1 VKTESI
7 VPIAQL
13 ALAARSRIASLYP
26 ERIAVFR
33 ALQLGDL
40 LCTTPALRALRAAHA
55 GARLTFIGLPWAREL
70 CERLA
75 RISHQGV
82 SPG

>member
-7 VPIAQL
+7 VPIAQI
-13 ALAARSRIASLYP
+13 ALAARSRIASLHP

-40 LCTTPALRALRAAHA
+40 LCTTPALRALRAAHP
-55 GARLTFIGLPWAREL
+55 GARSCLH
-70 CERLA
+70 RLA
-75 RISHQGV
+75 LGAGIVRAPSLHR
-82 SPG
+82 